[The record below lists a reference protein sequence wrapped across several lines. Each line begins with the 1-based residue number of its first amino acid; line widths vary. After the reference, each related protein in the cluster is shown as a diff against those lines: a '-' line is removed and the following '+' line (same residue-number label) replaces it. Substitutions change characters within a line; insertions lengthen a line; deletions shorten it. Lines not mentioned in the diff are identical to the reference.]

1 MIPSQICE
9 GSHSEKVILLT
20 KNKYFQSSNTFNL
33 VSNTWKN
40 CEKMLMCNMFTTP
53 ATCFCPNYQTWKL
66 NIATAKEKATRKKE
80 QFSLMPEKLKVPWS
94 DRAHNIDFSKLQVR
108 KLVTSIIRWGN
119 EINEIIRKGNF
130 RQSIY

>member
-1 MIPSQICE
+1 
-9 GSHSEKVILLT
+9 
-20 KNKYFQSSNTFNL
+20 
-33 VSNTWKN
+33 
-40 CEKMLMCNMFTTP
+40 MFTTP

-66 NIATAKEKATRKKE
+66 NIATAKEKATLKKE